1 MHVTDRH
8 RTRKVRGRSRAANQE
23 GLRMLREPMEA
34 HRRPRPAARRGFTT
48 IELLI
53 VIVIAGVTAV
63 AAMPMIGRTVANER
77 ARRGSTEIS
86 NFLEYAFAVA
96 ARIDK
101 PVALSYTS
109 SSGTLTLTDR
119 VTSNILRQMLLKQGS
134 TYQFQSVTFSP
145 NSSVTV
151 FPSGMSSSAITIT
164 VSGMSNALTRTI
176 TASQAGQIRIQ

>member
-1 MHVTDRH
+1 
-8 RTRKVRGRSRAANQE
+8 
-23 GLRMLREPMEA
+23 MLSEQMEA
-34 HRRPRPAARRGFTT
+34 HRRPSPEARRRGFTT

-86 NFLEYAFAVA
+86 NFLEYGFAVA

-109 SSGTLTLTDR
+109 SSGLLTLTDR
-119 VTSNILRQMLLKQGS
+119 VTSTTLRQMLLKQGS
-134 TYQFQSVTFSP
+134 TYQFQTVTFSP
-145 NSSVTV
+145 NSSVTI
-151 FPSGMSSSAITIT
+151 FPSGLSSSAITIT
-164 VSGMSNALTRTI
+164 VAGMTNALTRTI

>member
-1 MHVTDRH
+1 
-8 RTRKVRGRSRAANQE
+8 
-23 GLRMLREPMEA
+23 MLREPMDA
-34 HRRPRPAARRGFTT
+34 HRRPRPAALRGFTT

-77 ARRGSTEIS
+77 ARRGSTDVS

-96 ARIDK
+96 ARTDK
-101 PVALSYTS
+101 PVSLAYTS
-109 SSGTLTLTDR
+109 SSGVLTLTDR
-119 VTSNILRQMLLKQGS
+119 VTSTTLRQLSLKQGS
-134 TYQFQSVTFSP
+134 NYQFQSVTFSP

-164 VSGMSNALTRTI
+164 VSGMTSALTRTI